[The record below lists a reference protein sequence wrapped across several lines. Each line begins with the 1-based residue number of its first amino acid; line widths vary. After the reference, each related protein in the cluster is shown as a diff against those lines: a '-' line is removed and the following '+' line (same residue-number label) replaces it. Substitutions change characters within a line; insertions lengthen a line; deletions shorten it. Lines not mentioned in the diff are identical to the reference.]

1 MAFGDY
7 FRGRRVLVTG
17 HTGFK
22 GAWLSLWLSHLGAE
36 VHGLALPPEAGL
48 YAFIRDNTF
57 ARESF
62 RDLRERAS
70 VRAAIGESRPSL
82 IFHLA
87 AQAIVQAS
95 YRDPVGTFGT
105 NALGTV
111 HLLDAVRELE
121 LSCDV
126 VIITS
131 DKCYENSEW
140 PYAYRENDRLGGDD
154 VYSMSKAAAELVAA
168 AWYRSFF
175 LTNAKLGHVVTARA
189 GNVIGGGDFAEHRIL
204 PDCARALAA
213 GRKIEVR
220 NPSALRPWQHVLDCL
235 SGYLWLATRIAG
247 EGKQSPLVSPFNFGP
262 TPHDFRSVRELVE
275 EFLRHWQGE
284 WTSVAETFEG
294 REAGRLRLAIDKA
307 TELLDWQPTWS
318 FAEAVRQSARWYRAH
333 AASIAPMRELTL
345 HQIAEF
351 EHDAVNGGLTW
362 AAS

>member
-1 MAFGDY
+1 MCIGEGAASALGRRWRTPRLQVPRLLAMHGYPPRLRAAESSLGCRCRALESLVEGCMAFGDY

-140 PYAYRENDRLGGDD
+140 PYA
-154 VYSMSKAAAELVAA
+154 
-168 AWYRSFF
+168 
-175 LTNAKLGHVVTARA
+175 
-189 GNVIGGGDFAEHRIL
+189 
-204 PDCARALAA
+204 
-213 GRKIEVR
+213 
-220 NPSALRPWQHVLDCL
+220 
-235 SGYLWLATRIAG
+235 
-247 EGKQSPLVSPFNFGP
+247 
-262 TPHDFRSVRELVE
+262 
-275 EFLRHWQGE
+275 
-284 WTSVAETFEG
+284 
-294 REAGRLRLAIDKA
+294 
-307 TELLDWQPTWS
+307 
-318 FAEAVRQSARWYRAH
+318 
-333 AASIAPMRELTL
+333 
-345 HQIAEF
+345 
-351 EHDAVNGGLTW
+351 
-362 AAS
+362 